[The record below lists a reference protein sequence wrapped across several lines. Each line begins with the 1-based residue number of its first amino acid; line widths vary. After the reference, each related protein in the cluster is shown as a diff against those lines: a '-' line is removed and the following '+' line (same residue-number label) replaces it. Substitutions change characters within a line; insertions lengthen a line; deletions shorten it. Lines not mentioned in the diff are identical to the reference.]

1 MCRVQHDEKKMCR
14 EQHDDSKDFR
24 SSIIFFYLERFIHCM
39 FNIFHKFERDLN
51 VFETFEW
58 NVSND
63 DEIDFD
69 ESMLMNLILIFQKKM
84 RSFTFSNEIEFQIDD
99 SIEINFINEIFRNS
113 LFSIIAE
120 NADQNDF
127 ANSNDLKILNNDNQL
142 FFDSNNEVSNFD
154 DHENVNL
161 FLICFF
167 VSTARN

>member
-1 MCRVQHDEKKMCR
+1 MSR
-14 EQHDDSKDFR
+14 
-24 SSIIFFYLERFIHCM
+24 
-39 FNIFHKFERDLN
+39 KFERDLN
-51 VFETFEW
+51 DFETFEW

-69 ESMLMNLILIFQKKM
+69 ESMFMNLILIFQKKM
-84 RSFTFSNEIEFQIDD
+84 RSFTFSKKIEFQIDD
-99 SIEINFINEIFRNS
+99 SIEINFINEVFRSS
-113 LFSIIAE
+113 LFSIIVE
-120 NADQNDF
+120 NADQDDF
-127 ANSNDLKILNNDNQL
+127 ANNNDLKILNNDNQL